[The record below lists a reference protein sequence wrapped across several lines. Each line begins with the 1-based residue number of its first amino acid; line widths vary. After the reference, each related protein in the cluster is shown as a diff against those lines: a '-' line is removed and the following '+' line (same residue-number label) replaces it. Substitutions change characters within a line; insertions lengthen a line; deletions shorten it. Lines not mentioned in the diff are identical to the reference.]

1 MAETKAVATYESIMR
16 DIKARKFS
24 PIYILMGDESYFID
38 KICAAIMESVLP
50 EEEREFNQFVVF
62 GSDVSAGHVA
72 LLARE
77 LPMMSEYKVVVVK
90 LKIPTTWKNI
100 SIIRRHRQFLSIV
113 INMGTLTRERNLF
126 RKHNSME

>member
-50 EEEREFNQFVVF
+50 EEEREFNQFVVE
-62 GSDVSAGHVA
+62 
-72 LLARE
+72 ARYN
-77 LPMMSEYKVVVVK
+77 LGLTYAVPRTKFSTFQFTLGYRFDVVK
-90 LKIPTTWKNI
+90 GN
-100 SIIRRHRQFLSIV
+100 
-113 INMGTLTRERNLF
+113 
-126 RKHNSME
+126 